1 MYRVIQLAHGAIL
14 CKFCFSSC
22 FESVAYCFP
31 QDRRE
36 YKKFLDDM
44 HTGDFTPVSS
54 DYYTCGFKLAHKLF
68 AVMIHTMSGNY

>member
-1 MYRVIQLAHGAIL
+1 MAQYPNMHVGFSWKYTMY
-14 CKFCFSSC
+14 FSS
-22 FESVAYCFP
+22 P

-54 DYYTCGFKLAHKLF
+54 DYYTCAC
-68 AVMIHTMSGNY
+68 V